1 VNKDKALNIFLVL
14 GVFVGIS
21 LAIFSSIQDTNFEV
35 DNNWVARVGDIEIS
49 REKYLLQLEGLNLD
63 KRAPLKEEDR
73 AFVLERMI
81 EEELLIQ
88 RAKDLG
94 MFSTNTMIR
103 GAIVQQMINMIISE
117 NSLDIVSTSQLK
129 EFYEANKGF
138 FTSADRLRLK
148 QIYFSDEKGGALERA
163 QNAYLHLVQSNNL
176 DEIDSKSDESALEV
190 PNTLMTL
197 SKVREYIGPSLMQLA
212 RMLKPGEFTS
222 PKKVIGG
229 YKIIVLLERRDAS
242 PPDFKEIRDRV
253 KSEYQKRKD
262 DEALRDY
269 LNKLKKWYE
278 IDRQPKI

>member
-1 VNKDKALNIFLVL
+1 MNKDKALNILLVL

-35 DNNWVARVGDIEIS
+35 DKNWVARVGDIEIS

-117 NSLDIVSTSQLK
+117 NSLDIVPTSQLK
-129 EFYEANKGF
+129 EFYEENKGF

-163 QNAYLHLVQSNNL
+163 HNAYLHLVQSNNL
-176 DEIDSKSDESALEV
+176 DEIDSKSDETALEV

-197 SKVREYIGPSLMQLA
+197 SKVREYIGPSLMQIA
-212 RMLKPGEFTS
+212 KMLKPGEFTS

-269 LNKLKKWYE
+269 LNQLKKWYE

>member
-1 VNKDKALNIFLVL
+1 MNKDKALNILLVL

-35 DNNWVARVGDIEIS
+35 DKNWVARVGDIEIS

-163 QNAYLHLVQSNNL
+163 QNAYLYLVQGNNL
-176 DEIDSKSDESALEV
+176 DVIDSKSDESALEV

-212 RMLKPGEFTS
+212 KMLKPGEFTS

-278 IDRQPKI
+278 IERQPKI

>member
-1 VNKDKALNIFLVL
+1 MNKDKALNILLVL

-63 KRAPLKEEDR
+63 KRVPLKEEDR

-103 GAIVQQMINMIISE
+103 GTIVQQMINMIISE

-148 QIYFSDEKGGALERA
+148 QIYFSDEKGGALDRA
-163 QNAYLHLVQSNNL
+163 QNTYLHLVQGKNL

-212 RMLKPGEFTS
+212 KMLKPGEFTS

>member
-1 VNKDKALNIFLVL
+1 MNKDKALNILLVL

-163 QNAYLHLVQSNNL
+163 QNAYLYLVQGNNL
-176 DEIDSKSDESALEV
+176 DVIDSKSDESALEV

>member
-1 VNKDKALNIFLVL
+1 MNKDKALNILLVL
-14 GVFVGIS
+14 GVFAGIS

-35 DNNWVARVGDIEIS
+35 DKNWVARVGDIEIS

-163 QNAYLHLVQSNNL
+163 QNAYLYLVQGNNL
-176 DEIDSKSDESALEV
+176 DVIDSKSDESALEV

-212 RMLKPGEFTS
+212 KMLKPGEFTS

-278 IDRQPKI
+278 IERQPKI

>member
-1 VNKDKALNIFLVL
+1 MNKDKALNILLVL

-176 DEIDSKSDESALEV
+176 DVIDSKSDETALEV

-212 RMLKPGEFTS
+212 KMLKPGEFTS

-278 IDRQPKI
+278 IERQPKI

>member
-1 VNKDKALNIFLVL
+1 MNKDKALNILLVL

-163 QNAYLHLVQSNNL
+163 QNAYLYLVQGNNL
-176 DEIDSKSDESALEV
+176 DVIDSKSDESALEV

-197 SKVREYIGPSLMQLA
+197 SKVREYIGPSLMQIA
-212 RMLKPGEFTS
+212 KMLKPGEFTS

-278 IDRQPKI
+278 IERQPKI